1 MKLLV
6 GTLGS
11 GRTLYQSY
19 KSNVIPHIHLSYQ
32 IIKCLKGL
40 VLVLTIFNEGAYLTW
55 ISIFHSWNQPVLSNE
70 GRSFLLKETTWNLI
84 LCTFDLKVS
93 IGMQSWMFKIYKL
106 KYFGGYLVSRNNK
119 HVKCAVTKCLQLHDS
134 LGVV

>member
-1 MKLLV
+1 LSMKLLV

-40 VLVLTIFNEGAYLTW
+40 VLVLTIFNEGAYLT
-55 ISIFHSWNQPVLSNE
+55 
-70 GRSFLLKETTWNLI
+70 
-84 LCTFDLKVS
+84 
-93 IGMQSWMFKIYKL
+93 
-106 KYFGGYLVSRNNK
+106 
-119 HVKCAVTKCLQLHDS
+119 
-134 LGVV
+134 